1 MKPIQFLTAMTKT
14 DELRAYMTEN
24 AAEVA
29 GVLEIEVS
37 VVTGALERIVGDT
50 ALARAVQK
58 QITAVRDGNRGAK
71 VAARLLAAQSSA
83 DALSTVSSVPPN
95 GERIDLD
102 VPSLFASCLTGPKD
116 LLVFMTDVL
125 RVTIPM
131 GLLLQVGKLDLPG
144 LTGWVDGEGLH
155 LRYGGRGGYNFRGL
169 GKPVT
174 KTERADQDG
183 ATKVYFS
190 CTSAACHDSVDRSDP
205 VEPPTAGGTV
215 ADWLSAG
222 DDVCPPTVRYEE
234 AA

>member
-29 GVLEIEVS
+29 SVLEIEVS
-37 VVTGALERIVGDT
+37 VVTGALERIVEDA
-50 ALARAVQK
+50 ALARAVMK

-83 DALSTVSSVPPN
+83 DALSTVSSVPPS

-131 GLLLQVGKLDLPG
+131 GLLLQVGKMDLPG
-144 LTGWVDGEGLH
+144 LTGWVDAAGMH
-155 LRYGGRGGYNFRGL
+155 LRYGERGGYNFRPAAQEAGRGGFDKKEL
-169 GKPVT
+169 AAFVALS
-174 KTERADQDG
+174 R
-183 ATKVYFS
+183 VYFS
-190 CTSAACHDSVDRSDP
+190 ATSAVCQDSVD
-205 VEPPTAGGTV
+205 
-215 ADWLSAG
+215 
-222 DDVCPPTVRYEE
+222 DDVSPPTVRYEE